1 MANLSQIER
10 DWFIK
15 KTGSGAP
22 TNELKKRYYLSQGAT
37 GSFLAELETSW
48 LNIAIRTA
56 GGIPTGNMTSDLWK
70 QLLSAL
76 GLQVTNYLDQNKRT
90 YYVST

>member
-1 MANLSQIER
+1 MTLSASER

-37 GSFLAELETSW
+37 GTYLAELEISW
-48 LNIAIRTA
+48 LNVAIRTA

-70 QLLSAL
+70 QLLASL
-76 GLQVTNYLDQNKRT
+76 GLRVSTSEEENKRT
-90 YYVST
+90 YYLNT